1 MWMSSSGSRFLRIYL
16 SSISKEYIYLAS
28 PKDILSSDTFNY
40 LATVEFRAIAACR
53 YWHLASYCII
63 FSLADLWFIYPTFS
77 HQATSPAR
85 EGEGEGGEGDRS
97 RSIHGKESTATG
109 SDARADAN
117 YNCHSIWM
125 PRSTAPHEENDV
137 GFIQSF
143 YQDHDY
149 FFLKKK
155 KIVCAIFSPFW
166 CHFVSFLF
174 VRATCDGEPRWL
186 NSLILISD
194 FFFFG
199 YALLSFTGWLGLISQ
214 SHDTGRSRTTRVMIG
229 GMAPLPLIIICSAAA
244 SWWGV
249 NCFGKPLQSS
259 SIYQT

>member
-85 EGEGEGGEGDRS
+85 EVEGEGGEGDRS

-149 FFLKKK
+149 FFFKKK
-155 KIVCAIFSPFW
+155 KNCLCNFLPFLMPF
-166 CHFVSFLF
+166 CIIF
-174 VRATCDGEPRWL
+174 VRSCNLWWRASLTQLSHL
-186 NSLILISD
+186 NFGL
-194 FFFFG
+194 FFFLVMHCSPLQ
-199 YALLSFTGWLGLISQ
+199 AGLAWSVKAM
-214 SHDTGRSRTTRVMIG
+214 T
-229 GMAPLPLIIICSAAA
+229 LAAA
-244 SWWGV
+244 GRHE
-249 NCFGKPLQSS
+249 
-259 SIYQT
+259 